1 MAGSPTA
8 RITDNVVHPALP
20 SWGPGRDAPNVLRG
34 SLLAWRGVPILE
46 AVGPP
51 NKIAKSEATVLIGG

>member
-1 MAGSPTA
+1 
-8 RITDNVVHPALP
+8 
-20 SWGPGRDAPNVLRG
+20 
-34 SLLAWRGVPILE
+34 LLAWRGVPILE